1 MNFIIIGC
9 GRMGSGLALTL
20 CQQGHKVTVIDRDTA
35 ALESLGPGF
44 RGKKVVGVGFDRE
57 VLLEAHIDRAD
68 GLAAV
73 TDSDETNIVAARVA
87 RSIFKVPRVV
97 ARVYDP
103 RKAEVYRRLG
113 LETIST
119 TIWGVGRIAELL
131 TYTHLD
137 VLQSL
142 GEQVDLVEA
151 EVPPML
157 SGRKVGDLVIPG
169 EVQVVT
175 LARDGSTFLPTA
187 GMTLEAGDR
196 MRLAIF
202 TPSADRLK
210 AMLEGGDP

>member
-1 MNFIIIGC
+1 MKFIIIGC
-9 GRMGSGLALTL
+9 GRMGSGLAQSL
-20 CQQGHKVTVIDRDTA
+20 CQRGHGVTVVDRDEA
-35 ALESLGPGF
+35 VLEGLGPRFKGV
-44 RGKKVVGVGFDRE
+44 RVVGVGFDQA
-57 VLLEAHIDRAD
+57 VLEQAGIRQAD

-73 TDSDETNIVAARVA
+73 TNSDETNIVIARLA

-119 TIWGVGRIAELL
+119 TTWGVNRIAELL

-137 VLQSL
+137 VLHSL

-151 EVPPML
+151 EIPPAL
-157 SGRKVGDLVIPG
+157 SGHRVNDLSIPG

-175 LARDGSTFLPTA
+175 LQRGGNTLLPLP
-187 GMTLEAGDR
+187 GMTLETGDR
-196 MRLAIF
+196 MRLAVF

-210 AMLEGGDP
+210 ALLEGGGA